1 MPLKAVQYQTFP
13 RACWQEVFADIKD
26 DDDDF
31 EVVPV
36 KPAKTN
42 DDFSDGLWC
51 SIFTILTVYEFFWI
65 LYLLLSWLI

>member
-1 MPLKAVQYQTFP
+1 
-13 RACWQEVFADIKD
+13 VFADIKDDD

-42 DDFSDGLWC
+42 DDFSDGL
-51 SIFTILTVYEFFWI
+51 
-65 LYLLLSWLI
+65 